1 MNRTH
6 DEGQSDGPDD
16 EDASRSVPET
26 DAAPA
31 DSPIR
36 TDGGEPPA
44 DDDREAASTDEELSE
59 EEAQEMLEGIDRK
72 RTLSGW
78 AAIFTSFVAIWFSVF
93 QSWLAA
99 RGFEFAATIP
109 LVGEVSLGSL
119 QLLQVNSIH
128 VAFALVL
135 AFILFPATTGHG
147 RFAAVLSRVVPT
159 LASNLGEDNPVTR
172 VAAGIRRF
180 IRWLAVDPDRE
191 RVTPLDLLFIVL
203 AVATAAYMVFE
214 WSEIQRLRVFGLEAG
229 RTVTEYLGAP
239 FVSLSETLGPLG
251 FLADAVVAAIGVLP
265 FADVSYP
272 FFLGA
277 VGVLLVLEATRRS
290 LGFYLMVI
298 VASFIVY
305 ARFGYLISP
314 SMPLIG
320 VLSIPE
326 GSWANII
333 QNLWYNTENGVF
345 GIPVTV
351 SVQFIYIFI
360 LFGAFLE
367 MSGAGQW
374 FIDLAYAATG
384 TRKGGPAKASILA
397 SGFMGTI
404 SGSSIANTV
413 TTGAFTI
420 PLMKRSGYRSEFAGA
435 VEASASSGGQILPPV
450 MGAAAFLMIEF
461 IGVPFSD
468 IIIAAAIPAVVFF
481 FGVWVMVHLEATRA
495 GIGGL
500 DRSEVV
506 DLSKHLARGWFY
518 LIPLVLLMYYL
529 LVERLT
535 VARSAWFTLIA
546 IMALLSVVA
555 AYSERTRV
563 PLVGAIVAAF
573 VAQLGSYITT
583 GVGVIDAVTGGS
595 GEPLGATA
603 ALFAAAGDLGIIA
616 IFVSLVVMLVRPALD
631 SPLLEFDDAVDEAAD
646 NVANAVSR
654 PSLSDLNVFRYV
666 TFIGKSMDSG
676 ARTSTEVV
684 VAVAAAGIIPGVVS
698 ATGLGPNL
706 TALIKAV
713 AGGSI
718 VLLLLFT
725 AIASIILGMGM
736 PTTVTY
742 IILVSLLGP
751 AIAQS
756 SDIPLLAA
764 HLFILYFG
772 VIADITP
779 PVAVAAYAASGIARS
794 NPFRTGTKAFSLS
807 LNKAIVPF
815 AFALTPGILLL
826 RGRGEAAAVITF
838 ADVAEIGYFVPE
850 VVIPVAGVFI
860 GVIGLGATV
869 IGYLYS
875 RVSQTERALFAFSAF
890 LLMAPMLLLNAA
902 FDLGSFLGLVG
913 TVPDTVA
920 VDLAMRAVGGALF
933 GALAVKNRRET
944 RERAAPTPAE
954 QVEPTD

>member
-1 MNRTH
+1 MTNRTN
-6 DEGQSDGPDD
+6 DEGRSDDPTDRSDAPRSTHAGGP
-16 EDASRSVPET
+16 
-26 DAAPA
+26 AP
-31 DSPIR
+31 DSPPIR
-36 TDGGEPPA
+36 ADGGESPE
-44 DDDREAASTDEELSE
+44 DREAESTDVETTPDAESVEDEIPEEK
-59 EEAQEMLEGIDRK
+59 AQEMLEGIDRK
-72 RTLSGW
+72 RTVSGW
-78 AAIFTSFVAIWFSVF
+78 AAIVTSFIAISFSVF
-93 QSWLAA
+93 QMWLAA
-99 RGFEFAATIP
+99 RGFDFSATLP

-128 VAFALVL
+128 VAFALIL
-135 AFILFPATTGHG
+135 AFILFPPTTGHG
-147 RFAAVLSRVVPT
+147 AFASRLGRIVPS
-159 LASNLGEDNPVTR
+159 LASSLGEDSPITR
-172 VAAGIRRF
+172 AADGVRRF
-180 IRWLAVDPDRE
+180 VRWLAVDPERE
-191 RVTPLDLLFIVL
+191 RVTPLDVVFVVL
-203 AVATAAYMVFE
+203 SAATAIYMVME
-214 WSEIQRLRVFGLEAG
+214 WSEIQQLRVFGLDAG
-229 RTVTEYLGAP
+229 RTVAEY
-239 FVSLSETLGPLG
+239 LGPLG
-251 FLADAVVAAIGVLP
+251 IVAEAISAFGIPL
-265 FADVSYP
+265 ADVSYP

-277 VGVLLVLEATRRS
+277 LGVLLVLEATRRS
-290 LGFYLMVI
+290 LGFYLTLI

-305 ARFGYLISP
+305 ARWGFLISP
-314 SMPLIG
+314 STPLIG

-326 GSWANII
+326 GTWANII

-495 GIGGL
+495 NIGGL

-506 DLSKHLARGWFY
+506 DLSVHLKRGWFY
-518 LIPLVLLMYYL
+518 LIPIVLLLYYL

-546 IMALLSVVA
+546 IMALLAVVA
-555 AYSERTRV
+555 AYTERTRV
-563 PLVGAIVAAF
+563 PLIGGIAVLSAA
-573 VAQLGSYITT
+573 QIGSYVAT
-583 GVGVIDAVTGGS
+583 GVGIVDAITGGS
-595 GEPLGATA
+595 GEALGVVDAV
-603 ALFAAAGDLGIIA
+603 FAAAGELGIIA
-616 IFVSLVVMLVRPALD
+616 IFVSLVVMLLRPALE
-631 SPLLEFDDAVDEAAD
+631 STLVEFDDAVDEASENIAS
-646 NVANAVSR
+646 ALSR
-654 PSLSDLNVFRYV
+654 PSLSDINAFRYV

-794 NPFRTGTKAFSLS
+794 DPFQTGVKAFSLS
-807 LNKAIVPF
+807 LNKAVVPF

-826 RGRGEAAAVITF
+826 RGRGEAAAVVTG
-838 ADVAEIGYFVPE
+838 ADIADFGFFIPE
-850 VVIPVAGVFI
+850 VVIPVTGVFV
-860 GVIGLGATV
+860 GVIALGATV
-869 IGYLYS
+869 IGYFYS
-875 RVSQTERALFAFSAF
+875 RVSRAERGLFAVAAF

-902 FDLGSFLGLVG
+902 FDLGGALGLVG
-913 TVPDTVA
+913 TVPNSVS
-920 VDLAMRAVGGALF
+920 VDLAMRGTGGLIF
-933 GALAVKNRRET
+933 GALALKNRRE
-944 RERAAPTPAE
+944 AE
-954 QVEPTD
+954 QGKRETPTGSPEPTD

>member
-1 MNRTH
+1 MTNRTS
-6 DEGQSDGPDD
+6 DEGRSDDPTD
-16 EDASRSVPET
+16 RSV
-26 DAAPA
+26 APRS
-31 DSPIR
+31 DHTGGDEPGSPPIR
-36 TDGGEPPA
+36 TDGGESS
-44 DDDREAASTDEELSE
+44 DDREGERTDVETTSDDAASSDEKISE
-59 EEAQEMLEGIDRK
+59 EQAQEMLEGIDRK
-72 RTLSGW
+72 RTLTGW
-78 AAIFTSFVAIWFSVF
+78 AAIVTSFIAISFSVF
-93 QSWLAA
+93 QMWLAA
-99 RGFEFAATIP
+99 RGFDFTATLP
-109 LVGEVSLGSL
+109 FVGEVSLGAL

-128 VAFALVL
+128 VAFALIL

-147 RFAAVLSRVVPT
+147 AFATRLGRVVPS
-159 LASNLGEDNPVTR
+159 LASSLGEDHLLTR
-172 VAAGIRRF
+172 AADSVRRF
-180 IRWLAVDPDRE
+180 VRWLVVDPERE
-191 RVTPLDLLFIVL
+191 RVTVLDVLFMVL
-203 AVATAAYMVFE
+203 AAATALYMVME
-214 WSEIQRLRVFGLEAG
+214 WSEIQQLRIFGLEAG
-229 RTVTEYLGAP
+229 RSVAEY
-239 FVSLSETLGPLG
+239 LGPLG
-251 FLADAVVAAIGVLP
+251 ILAEAISALGIPL
-265 FADVSYP
+265 ADVSYP
-272 FFLGA
+272 FFLGI
-277 VGVLLVLEATRRS
+277 VGVFLVLEATRRS
-290 LGFYLMVI
+290 LGFYLTLI

-305 ARFGYLISP
+305 ARYGYIISP
-314 SMPLIG
+314 STPLIG
-320 VLSIPE
+320 VLSIPQ
-326 GSWANII
+326 GTWPNII

-420 PLMKRSGYRSEFAGA
+420 PLMKKSGYRSEFAGA

-468 IIIAAAIPAVVFF
+468 IIIAATIPAIVFF

-495 GIGGL
+495 DIGGL

-506 DLSKHLARGWFY
+506 DIAPHLKRGWFY
-518 LIPLVLLMYYL
+518 LIPIVLLLFYL

-555 AYSERTRV
+555 AYTKRTRI
-563 PLVGAIVAAF
+563 PLIGGILLVFLAQAASYAI
-573 VAQLGSYITT
+573 T
-583 GVGVIDAVTGGS
+583 GVGALDAITGVS
-595 GEPLGATA
+595 GEPMGIVDGVL
-603 ALFAAAGDLGIIA
+603 AAGGELGIIA
-616 IFVSLVVMLVRPALD
+616 IFVSLVIMILRPGLD
-631 SPLLEFDDAVDEAAD
+631 STLVEFDDAVDEASQSIAS
-646 NVANAVSR
+646 AVSR
-654 PSLSDLNVFRYV
+654 PSLADVNAFRYV

-718 VLLLLFT
+718 VLLLIFT

-794 NPFRTGTKAFSLS
+794 DPFQTGVQAFSLS

-826 RGRGEAAAVITF
+826 RGRGEQAAVITG
-838 ADVAEIGYFVPE
+838 ADVADIGYFIPE
-850 VVIPVAGVFI
+850 VVIPVLGVFI
-860 GVIGLGATV
+860 GVIALGATV
-869 IGYLYS
+869 IGYFYS
-875 RVSQTERALFAFSAF
+875 RVSRVERGLFVVAAF
-890 LLMAPMLLLNAA
+890 LLMAPALVLNAV
-902 FDLGSFLGLVG
+902 FDLGGALGLVG
-913 TVPDTVA
+913 AVPNTVT
-920 VDLAMRAVGGALF
+920 VDLAMRFAGGILF
-933 GALAVKNRRET
+933 GALALKNRREAEQGK
-944 RERAAPTPAE
+944 RETPAGSP
-954 QVEPTD
+954 EPTD